1 MSRFAPPL
9 TRPGRRHARDHGAL
23 VAWHSSCISLAVVAL
38 SGCFSPWTIVEED
51 INKPPELR
59 ASSPEVG
66 EPFVLDLPEKTAFV
80 FVRDANDPLDLE
92 FRWTIQGFGVQ
103 GGAVPIQGNNEQGS
117 QLVVPRND
125 DFDDRV
131 LSVRVTDGFGDALTL
146 EWLIEIP
153 EVQR

>member
-1 MSRFAPPL
+1 MSRFAPVEA
-9 TRPGRRHARDHGAL
+9 RVRGCRGRHHGVFA
-23 VAWHSSCISLAVVAL
+23 AWHGLCMSLGVVAL

-59 ASSPEVG
+59 ASFPEEG
-66 EPFVLDLPEKTAFV
+66 DPFVLDLPEKTAFV

-117 QLVVPRND
+117 QLVVPRTD

-131 LSVRVTDGFGDALTL
+131 LSVRVTDGFGEALTL

-153 EVQR
+153 EVLR